1 MIPAQERRSRV
12 NGNRE
17 QGTAED
23 LSSTSV
29 EQATGMIRQAILS
42 GRYGPGERLKVA
54 ELSSQYGFSP
64 MPLREALR
72 KLEGEG
78 LIEIEPNRGAT
89 VRKLDRHF
97 VEDLFEINTELRVYA
112 LKRGIRLMTLD
123 KIDLLEGMVTAFE
136 EAVEQGNLE
145 RGLTLNRDF
154 HAKIVEIGGNF
165 EALRIF
171 LRGWELIGA
180 FRRRFGYGAGRQ
192 AGLAREKRLLVEA
205 IKRQDIQLGEA
216 IIRMQHAAAIEDMLH
231 RFEEVER
238 EY

>member
-1 MIPAQERRSRV
+1 MALQTRHPKSS
-12 NGNRE
+12 GTRE
-17 QGTAED
+17 QNAAED

-42 GRYGPGERLKVA
+42 GQYGPGERLKVA
-54 ELSSQYGFSP
+54 ELSSRFGFSP

-97 VEDLFEINTELRVYA
+97 VEDLFEINTELRVFA
-112 LKRGIRLMTLD
+112 LRRAIRLMTLE
-123 KIDLLEGMVTAFE
+123 KIDILEDLVSAFE
-136 EAVEQGNLE
+136 QAVAENDFE

-192 AGLAREKRLLVEA
+192 IGLAREKRLLLDA
-205 IKRQDIQLGEA
+205 IKRQDLELGEA
-216 IIRMQHAAAIEDMLH
+216 IIRMQHAAAIEDMLY
-231 RFEEVER
+231 RFEDSER
-238 EY
+238 QH